1 MRVSSTRAAAM
12 TILSIPTFVR
22 AGTPTPPGGGPAL
35 LSANVGCDSRSVC
48 DAAHICCELA
58 PRVSRLFQGRTSCRS
73 PARADW
79 SARPRPQQALEMP
92 DDALG
97 GVFDQR
103 AQAGDVA
110 GPGGD
115 ERGGGGGV
123 ERAGRGQAAQGLGRV
138 LMEDGGMGSGLAQ
151 LQELGDELD
160 VEHAAAPV

>member
-110 GPGGD
+110 GPGG
-115 ERGGGGGV
+115 RG
-123 ERAGRGQAAQGLGRV
+123 ERAAEAVAQHGLVDLGADGQA
-138 LMEDGGMGSGLAQ
+138 
-151 LQELGDELD
+151 
-160 VEHAAAPV
+160 EHAEQTVPEAAG